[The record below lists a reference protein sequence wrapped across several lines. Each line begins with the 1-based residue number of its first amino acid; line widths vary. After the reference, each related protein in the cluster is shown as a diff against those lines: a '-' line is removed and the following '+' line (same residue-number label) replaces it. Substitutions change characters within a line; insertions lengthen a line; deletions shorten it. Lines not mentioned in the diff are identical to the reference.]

1 MNAPFIARALR
12 GYQQRAATYLYEKD
26 AAFCVAPLGAGKGAA
41 ALTALADLIRD
52 GERRHALV
60 VAPKLVATT
69 VWPREV
75 TLWPHLAHLRVA
87 VLNGTPERRRE
98 LLAAAPARE
107 VTVIGVDLVQWL
119 VGELAAVADDHPLFD
134 VLIID
139 ETSRL
144 KNPSGKRARALLK
157 VAGRFRTR
165 WGLTGT
171 PRPNSSMDLFMP
183 AAVVTNGA
191 LWGRAFIPWQKR
203 HFRPRDPFEREWLAL
218 PGAEEKIAAAFGTVA
233 MTVADEDMPDLPSL
247 NIVETHLQL
256 PDAVMASYRTMAR
269 ELFTT
274 AEGRTIEAASPLIAT
289 GKLAQIA
296 NGFLYGEGNDD
307 AVFVHDLKIQWLK
320 ELVEDLQGEPL
331 LIAYEFIEDLRTIQQ
346 ALKWWWW
353 DVPVLG
359 GPTSAAE
366 SSRLVDAWNAGRL
379 PLLAFHP
386 AAAGHGINLQF
397 GGSRMAWL
405 SPSWS
410 AELTQQAIARIYR
423 PGQTRHVTIHVCVA
437 TGTVDEM
444 KRNRVLGK
452 MSAQEAFR
460 RHLEQI

>member
-1 MNAPFIARALR
+1 LNAPFITRVLYS
-12 GYQQRAATYLYEKD
+12 YQNRAATFFYERD
-26 AAFCVAPLGAGKGAA
+26 AAFLVAPLGAGKGAA

-52 GERRHALV
+52 GHRRHALV
-60 VAPKLVATT
+60 IAPKLVAAT

-75 TLWPHLAHLRVA
+75 TLWPHLAHLRIA
-87 VLNGTPERRRE
+87 VLNGTPERRRA
-98 LLAAAPARE
+98 LLAGASTRE
-107 VTVIGVDLVQWL
+107 VTAIGIDLVPWL
-119 VGELAAVADDHPLFD
+119 IGELVALEDDHPLFD

-139 ETSRL
+139 EMSRL
-144 KNPSGKRARALLK
+144 KDPSGKRARALLR

-183 AAVVTNGA
+183 AAIVTNGA
-191 LWGRAFIPWQKR
+191 LWGRAFVPWQKQ
-203 HFRPRDPFEREWLAL
+203 HFRPRDPFGREWAAL
-218 PGAEEKIAAAFGTVA
+218 TGAEAKIAASFGTVA
-233 MTVADEDMPDLPSL
+233 MTVADEDMPDLPPL
-247 NIVETHLQL
+247 NIIETPLQL
-256 PDAVMASYRTMAR
+256 PDAVMASYRAMAR
-269 ELFTT
+269 ELLTT

-289 GKLAQIA
+289 GKLAQMA
-296 NGFLYGEGNDD
+296 NGFLYDTGNDD

-331 LIAYEFIEDLRTIQQ
+331 LIAYEFIEDLRTIQR
-346 ALKWWWW
+346 ALKWWW

-359 GPTSAAE
+359 GSTSAAE
-366 SSRLVDAWNAGRL
+366 STRLIAAWNAGSL

-386 AAAGHGINLQF
+386 DAAGHGINLQY

-437 TGTVDEM
+437 TRTVDEM
-444 KRNRVLGK
+444 KRDRVLGK